1 MNTQKILNKVTLN
14 RIISGVVFLLIL
26 VGCSTTSTPK
36 ELDLIR
42 IEEKI
47 AKNLGYLTQCKAQG
61 IANIFFENFE
71 IKTNFVLRKKDTKVR
86 IDVLSSGILGLSPT
100 PRALIL
106 LIDDFINVFLPEEKK
121 LILTRISP
129 NISLINIQGL
139 IAEYG
144 IIENFGYY
152 MCSPYNGVYYF
163 FDKHYHLEIV
173 QIKDIR
179 IQFLKY
185 KKHKPYIISISKNKN
200 EIASLEVDVWEEAQ
214 VDTTK
219 FNFDVPGD
227 VNIEA
232 NLINLNAILEQEELN
247 E

>member
-1 MNTQKILNKVTLN
+1 MKTNTMIVN
-14 RIISGVVFLLIL
+14 RFLSWAVIFLIL
-26 VGCSTTSTPK
+26 AGCSSSSTPK
-36 ELDLIR
+36 ELNLIK

-47 AKNLGYLTQCKAQG
+47 VKNLEYLSQCRAQG
-61 IANIFFENFE
+61 IANIFFEDFE

-121 LILTRISP
+121 LILTRITP
-129 NISLINIQGL
+129 DISLIHIRKL
-139 IAEYG
+139 IADYR

-173 QIKDIR
+173 QIKDVR
-179 IQFLKY
+179 IQFTKY
-185 KKHKPYIISISKNKN
+185 KKHKPYFISITRNKQ
-200 EIASLEVDVWEEAQ
+200 EIASLEVDRWEE
-214 VDTTK
+214 VFIDTTK
-219 FNFDVPGD
+219 FNFDIPGD
-227 VNIEA
+227 VKVEA
-232 NLINLNAILEQEELN
+232 NLIDLNAILEQEEFD
-247 E
+247 EEG